1 MLMLFY
7 FPVSTSLFVFLEY
20 NGGTTVEKSLAEKRL
35 PKQGSHDDS
44 EEQSHQ
50 TSKNEDE
57 EQERQHLQFNIFN
70 LWVEPPSRNGT
81 RTHESIAEEEWSY
94 PSLSDLGSHH
104 TVDHTPDHNADRATL
119 ASTLKEDRIDLHSPP
134 NSMARNY
141 SPSSSSKFQESIY
154 SPFSV
159 YSKQQKLG
167 NSIGL
172 DQLSGGGE
180 QGSQNRHP
188 SQKDADSRSV
198 ASSVYVMMEV
208 KGSTTSKNEEDGK
221 SVASTLLIDR
231 QPSQVQ

>member
-1 MLMLFY
+1 M
-7 FPVSTSLFVFLEY
+7 
-20 NGGTTVEKSLAEKRL
+20 
-35 PKQGSHDDS
+35 PKEGPHDDS
-44 EEQSHQ
+44 EEQRHE
-50 TSKNEDE
+50 TSINEDE
-57 EQERQHLQFNIFN
+57 EQEQLRLQINIFN

-94 PSLSDLGSHH
+94 PSLSDKSSHH
-104 TVDHTPDHNADRATL
+104 TPDLNADRATL
-119 ASTLKEDRIDLHSPP
+119 ASTLKEDRIDIHSPP

-172 DQLSGGGE
+172 DQLSGGGGE
-180 QGSQNRHP
+180 QGIQNRHS

-208 KGSTTSKNEEDGK
+208 KGSTTRKNEEDGK

-231 QPSQVQ
+231 QPAEPH